1 MSYEFKKLSE
11 VEAMTEVPE
20 GANMIAEVN
29 GEIKRVP
36 AATSEGGGS
45 GGSGVKTAII
55 KASNYDA
62 FLDYMSGKTTELPNM
77 KNVTFS
83 CTNMTFQE
91 VYSAIMSGEHI
102 DIICMFF
109 SVDSNPV
116 LCISPTSISIEK
128 DSIGIVVMIPSFPPA
143 MKYTGLIWDN
153 SGISIYAI

>member
-1 MSYEFKKLSE
+1 MSYVFKRLSE
-11 VEAMTEVPE
+11 VEALTEVPE
-20 GANMIAEVN
+20 GAKVLAESN
-29 GEIKRVP
+29 GQIVRVP
-36 AATSEGGGS
+36 GSGLGGS
-45 GGSGVKTAII
+45 GGIKTAII

-62 FLDYMSGKTTELPNM
+62 MLDFMSGKTTEPPDM

-109 SVDSNPV
+109 SVGSAPG
-116 LCISPTSISIEK
+116 LCISPTSISIKK

-143 MKYTGLIWDN
+143 MEYTGLIWND
-153 SGISIYAI
+153 SGISIYAT